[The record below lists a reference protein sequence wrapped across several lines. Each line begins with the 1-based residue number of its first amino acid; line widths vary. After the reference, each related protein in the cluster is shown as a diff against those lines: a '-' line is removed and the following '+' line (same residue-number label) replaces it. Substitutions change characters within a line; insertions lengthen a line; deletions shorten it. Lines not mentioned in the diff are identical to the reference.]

1 MLSVMGDSETISI
14 IIKEIKTQT
23 LSNLCASV
31 FVLHKTLGGGK
42 VP

>member
-23 LSNLCASV
+23 LSNCASV